1 MPKTD
6 PDTMLTA
13 GKIAQATGATPARVK
28 QAIVELKL
36 KPSAVKG
43 GCSYYDAASVKK
55 IKTALK

>member
-13 GKIAQATGATPARVK
+13 AKIAQSLGASPARVK
-28 QAIVELKL
+28 QAIAELRL

-43 GCSYYDAASVKK
+43 ACSYYDAAAVKK
-55 IKTALK
+55 IRAAVK